1 MTRYYPVSLDLR
13 HRRCV
18 VIGGGRVAER
28 KVLTLLDYEAKV
40 VVVAP
45 EVTPKLDRLASDGTI
60 TLERRAYRR
69 GDLAGAFVAMGAT
82 DNTQVNEAVFLEA
95 QSRGVLVNIADDPAH
110 CNFIVPATVRR
121 GDLNI
126 AITTGG
132 KSPALARQLRQELEE
147 LFPPEYA
154 QHLQDLASFRR
165 HLRDRLPD
173 PARREVTWRALMSTG
188 LLDLLRQDRTEEAWA
203 MVREAAAQAGETE

>member
-1 MTRYYPVSLDLR
+1 MVRYYPVSLDLR

-18 VIGGGRVAER
+18 VIGGGNVAER
-28 KVLTLLDYEAKV
+28 KVVTLLDYEAKV
-40 VVVAP
+40 VVIAP
-45 EVTPKLDRLASDGTI
+45 EVTPKLDRLATVGTI
-60 TLERRAYRR
+60 ALDRRAYRR

-82 DNTQVNEAVFLEA
+82 DNSQVNEAVFLEA
-95 QSRGVLVNIADDPAH
+95 QSRGMLVNIADDPAH

-147 LFPPEYA
+147 LFPIEYA
-154 QHLQDLASFRR
+154 QHLQDLAAFRN
-165 HLRDRLPD
+165 HLRERLPD
-173 PARREVTWRALMSTG
+173 PARREATWRSLMSTG
-188 LLDLLRQDRTEEAWA
+188 LLDLLRQERTEEAWA